1 MDLQIIDLKKQNDSY
16 HAKIIEKQE
25 YLDKMTEE
33 YQKLLAYKN
42 EKAVIERPPETMEED
57 QIRKVGG
64 FGGMETDGIWWK
76 FNKTLKAFL
85 KLFALGAF
93 FQSPRSG

>member
-16 HAKIIEKQE
+16 QAKIIEKQE
-25 YLDKMTEE
+25 YLDKLSEE

-57 QIRKVGG
+57 QIRKVCCVL
-64 FGGMETDGIWWK
+64 GMATEE
-76 FNKTLKAFL
+76 N
-85 KLFALGAF
+85 
-93 FQSPRSG
+93 